1 MGRRPWRCY
10 RQQKVRGYIKSKY
23 CRGVPDPR
31 IRIHDA
37 GKKNANVLEFPKLVY
52 LKSLEKEQIS
62 AEALETA
69 RITANKYMFNNAG
82 KEAYHYRIMIH
93 PYNVLRIN
101 KMLSCAGADRLQTG
115 MRGAFGK
122 PYGLCARVN
131 MGQRILQIRT
141 KEQFVKHAVEA
152 LTRAKHKFP
161 GKYEVIVSNEHG
173 FTQLD
178 ANTFED
184 LKQKGLLIDRT
195 DHVHIIK
202 EKGPKEHVEKL
213 KQRAIGYDP

>member
-10 RQQKVRGYIKSKY
+10 RQQKIRGYIKSKY

-37 GKKNANVLEFPKLVY
+37 GNKKAGVMEFPKLVY
-52 LKSLEKEQIS
+52 IKSLEKEQIS

-69 RITANKYMFNNAG
+69 RISANKYMFTNAG
-82 KEAYHYRIMIH
+82 KDSYHYRIMIH

-122 PYGLCARVN
+122 PYGLCARVEIN
-131 MGQRILQIRT
+131 QRILAIRT
-141 KEQFVKHAVEA
+141 KEQYVKHAVEA
-152 LTRAKHKFP
+152 LRRAKHKFP
-161 GKYEVIVSNEHG
+161 GKYEVVVSTEHG
-173 FTQLD
+173 FSQIQSDQFNNLM
-178 ANTFED
+178 E
-184 LKQKGLLIDRT
+184 KGLLLDRT
-195 DHVHIIK
+195 DHVHIIR
-202 EKGPKEHVEKL
+202 EKGPKEHVQKL
-213 KQRAIGYDP
+213 KERAIQP